1 MKENCIRNFP
11 LLRSLKREFN
21 NLNFIV
27 YQRRY
32 LVPAPPRPVR
42 TVFMEWSLKK
52 TSEIRK
58 LQKET
63 PCKHIIS
70 QLVENFRANRQTD
83 PEIIQLEK

>member
-1 MKENCIRNFP
+1 
-11 LLRSLKREFN
+11 
-21 NLNFIV
+21 
-27 YQRRY
+27 
-32 LVPAPPRPVR
+32 
-42 TVFMEWSLKK
+42 MEWSLKK